1 MQQIR
6 PQQLAAWL
14 SDDSRRKP
22 VLLDVREDWEFALC
36 KLPGA
41 LHMPM
46 HLVPLRSN
54 ELNPDDEI
62 VVICHHGMRSM
73 QVAMFLERQGFSS
86 LINLTGGVAGWADE
100 VDPNLP
106 RY

>member
-36 KLPGA
+36 KLPDA

-62 VVICHHGMRSM
+62 VLICHHGMRSM

>member
-1 MQQIR
+1 MEQIR
-6 PQQLAAWL
+6 PQQLAEWL
-14 SDDSRRKP
+14 SDDSRKKP
-22 VLLDVREDWEFALC
+22 VLLDVREPWEFELC
-36 KLPGA
+36 RLPGS
-41 LHMPM
+41 LHIPM

-62 VVICHHGMRSM
+62 VIICHHGRRSM

-86 LINLTGGVAGWADE
+86 LINLTGGVSAWADE

>member
-1 MQQIR
+1 MQQLR
-6 PQQLAAWL
+6 PQQLAEWL

-22 VLLDVREDWEFALC
+22 VLLDVREPWEVALC
-36 KLPGA
+36 KLPGS
-41 LHMPM
+41 LNIPM

-62 VVICHHGMRSM
+62 VLICHHGRRSM
-73 QVAMFLERQGFSS
+73 QAGLLLERQGFSS
-86 LINLTGGVAGWADE
+86 LINLTGGVNAWADE
-100 VDPNLP
+100 VDHTLA

>member
-36 KLPGA
+36 HLPDA
-41 LHMPM
+41 QHMPM
-46 HLVPLRSN
+46 HLVPLRCN

-62 VVICHHGMRSM
+62 VLICHHGMRSM
-73 QVAMFLERQGFSS
+73 QVGMFLERQGFSS

>member
-62 VVICHHGMRSM
+62 VLICHLGMRSM

>member
-6 PQQLAAWL
+6 ARELADRL
-14 SDDSRRKP
+14 SDESRTKP
-22 VLLDVREDWEFALC
+22 VLLDVREPWEVALC
-36 KLPGA
+36 KLPGSQ
-41 LHMPM
+41 HIPM

-62 VVICHHGMRSM
+62 VIICHHGRRSM
-73 QVAMFLERQGFSS
+73 KVGMFLERQGFSS
-86 LINLTGGVAGWADE
+86 LINLTGGIAAWADE

>member
-1 MQQIR
+1 MQQLR
-6 PQQLAAWL
+6 PQQLAEWL

-22 VLLDVREDWEFALC
+22 VLLDVREPWEVALC
-36 KLPGA
+36 KLPGS
-41 LHMPM
+41 LNIPM

-62 VVICHHGMRSM
+62 VLICHHGRRSM
-73 QVAMFLERQGFSS
+73 QVGMFLERQGFSS
-86 LINLTGGVAGWADE
+86 LINLTGGVNAWADE

>member
-1 MQQIR
+1 MK
-6 PQQLAAWL
+6 PLSAPELAAWL
-14 SDDSRRKP
+14 ADADRAKP
-22 VLLDVREDWEFALC
+22 VLLDVREPWEVALC
-36 KLPGA
+36 KLPGSQ
-41 LHMPM
+41 HIPM

-62 VVICHHGMRSM
+62 VIICHHGRRSM
-73 QVAMFLERQGFSS
+73 QVGMFLERQGFSS
-86 LINLTGGVAGWADE
+86 LINLTGGIAAWADE

>member
-6 PQQLAAWL
+6 ARELADRL
-14 SDDSRRKP
+14 SDESRTRP
-22 VLLDVREDWEFALC
+22 VLLDVREPWEVALC
-36 KLPGA
+36 KLPGSQ
-41 LHMPM
+41 HIPM
-46 HLVPLRSN
+46 HLVPFRSN

-62 VVICHHGMRSM
+62 VIICHHGRRSM
-73 QVAMFLERQGFSS
+73 QVGMFLERQGFSS
-86 LINLTGGVAGWADE
+86 LINLTGGVAAWADE